1 MQELAWSKPKLKHL
15 ATDLLRM
22 IDQFNK
28 FSNAVSSLVVSQPK
42 IKVRKKV
49 IEKLVRIAE
58 VNNSLFFIYYLKY
71 KFYSSYYLAFNEYE

>member
-42 IKVRKKV
+42 IKIRKKV

-58 VNNSLFFIYYLKY
+58 VNNNNILFI
-71 KFYSSYYLAFNEYE
+71 FYSISLLSKKKFFSI

>member
-1 MQELAWSKPKLKHL
+1 LQELAWSKPKLKHL

-42 IKVRKKV
+42 IKIRKKV

-58 VNNSLFFIYYLKY
+58 VNNNNILFI
-71 KFYSSYYLAFNEYE
+71 FYSISLLSKKKFFSI